1 MAIAKVKVFKST
13 DHAEIER
20 DINRWLASLSAR
32 TEVRRSETAIVGLP
46 TDNDPRSVAI
56 VISVWYFDAS
66 N

>member
-1 MAIAKVKVFKST
+1 MAIAKVKVFRNT

-20 DINRWLASLSAR
+20 DINHWLAGLSPR

-46 TDNDPRSVAI
+46 TDNDPQRVAI